1 MRPLVAES
9 EEEEMTL
16 AQKLTRHCQ
25 KSGKISVDI
34 CKGSDLVAHFTL
46 VRGAFRVGDTVLGL
60 LDFSKCTVAC
70 FQLSA
75 FLEQTETVD
84 EKHVPS
90 NSTST
95 KGVRTV
101 LAQHHCCVINTS
113 RMDISLK
120 IPSTATPDF
129 KTSVASVSYNLRLE
143 FITSRGPNPKLL
155 EPVAAILDPTVADME
170 NAHDHHA
177 QNFTALKLVDRADV
191 EAFECVLGIKVYPRG
206 DDVWGGNGKQ
216 FEVGV
221 NKV

>member
-1 MRPLVAES
+1 
-9 EEEEMTL
+9 MTL

-113 RMDISLK
+113 RIDISLK

-129 KTSVASVSYNLRLE
+129 KTSVGNCLLSSLLPKTLKTFSQHLYHTTSASNSSHPEARTRNSLNPLQRFWIPLWRIWKTRMIITLRTL
-143 FITSRGPNPKLL
+143 R
-155 EPVAAILDPTVADME
+155 
-170 NAHDHHA
+170 
-177 QNFTALKLVDRADV
+177 R
-191 EAFECVLGIKVYPRG
+191 
-206 DDVWGGNGKQ
+206 
-216 FEVGV
+216 
-221 NKV
+221 